1 MSEEPFTQL
10 PSQLFNAAASSSTS
24 YSFVNSEVLGQ
35 RAIVIHNFCSPEE
48 CDAVVDY
55 MQSIDRPPAEEG
67 EVVMT
72 SAGSKVEYR
81 NHKRALAQSEEVAEI
96 LLKRVH
102 PILASIDQA
111 VVHCREDNCKGFIQD
126 GIGMRG
132 AWAVHSINP
141 MFRLAKYDP
150 LGHLGPHCDGD
161 RIVDPIDHR
170 SLKTFMV
177 YLNDDYE
184 GGATSFSHDHDLY
197 IDPVRGIWCS
207 PPEAIHSRLKAQ
219 KGDCLI
225 FDHKILHEGQQVL
238 SGHKY
243 IIRSEIM
250 YKKKAQR
257 CQSDDDL
264 KMEQAVRLF
273 NEGISLEEQHRVD
286 DAIKLYR
293 RAYKLCPALE
303 GVM

>member
-1 MSEEPFTQL
+1 
-10 PSQLFNAAASSSTS
+10 
-24 YSFVNSEVLGQ
+24 
-35 RAIVIHNFCSPEE
+35 
-48 CDAVVDY
+48 
-55 MQSIDRPPAEEG
+55 
-67 EVVMT
+67 MT
-72 SAGSKVEYR
+72 AAGSKVEYR
-81 NHKRALAQSEEVAEI
+81 NHKKMLAHSEEVAK
-96 LLKRVH
+96 LLLQRVTTV
-102 PILASIDQA
+102 LSTIDQT
-111 VVHCREDNCKGFIQD
+111 VVDCNEDNCKEFIQD

-132 AWAVHSINP
+132 VWALHSINP

-161 RIVDPIDHR
+161 RIIDPIDHR

-177 YLNDDYE
+177 YLNDAYE
-184 GGATSFSHDHDLY
+184 GGATSFAHDHDLY
-197 IDPVRGIWCS
+197 VDPVKGIWCS
-207 PPEAIHSRLKAQ
+207 PPEAIHSSVKAQ

-225 FDHKILHEGQQVL
+225 FDHKILHEGQQVQ

-250 YKKKAQR
+250 YKKEPPR
-257 CQSDDDL
+257 SQSEDDL

-273 NEGISLEEQHRVD
+273 NEGINLEEQHYVD